1 MSGAL
6 TRLRSGR
13 RGGVLLALAAMVL
26 MTLPTSATAAV
37 GAVDGFG
44 VTPML
49 MNLEV
54 RPGRTVT
61 TAITIT
67 NTTDAA
73 MTYRLATEDIG
84 GSKSDP
90 NSSPI
95 LLGGITDTAISGA
108 RWIAPEANSVRV
120 ASGDSRDIEVKVAAP
135 ESATGG
141 HYAALTV
148 AAESRTIGAG
158 VSATSRV
165 AVLVFI
171 NAGSA
176 PPPEIVIRDVV
187 VTEAGETVID
197 YVNEGTTGT
206 KPDATVTLT
215 DPITGRTT
223 GTGESSGGSGV
234 DSVDEVG
241 TGSSNCTYALPGAA
255 GQCRI
260 TVHDKKGS
268 LLQKGEVVLTND
280 GRTAKAP
287 VPTEW
292 TGENTSLLL
301 PAVGVG
307 LLAMYFSFL
316 HRMRGIGGGRGPGAG
331 GGGEPED
338 LQTLLAGE

>member
-1 MSGAL
+1 
-6 TRLRSGR
+6 
-13 RGGVLLALAAMVL
+13 
-26 MTLPTSATAAV
+26 
-37 GAVDGFG
+37 
-44 VTPML
+44 
-49 MNLEV
+49 
-54 RPGRTVT
+54 
-61 TAITIT
+61 
-67 NTTDAA
+67 
-73 MTYRLATEDIG
+73 MTYRLATEDVA

-95 LLGGITDTAISGA
+95 LQGGVVDSSISGA
-108 RWIAPEANSVRV
+108 RWISPEANSVRV
-120 ASGDSRDIEVKVAAP
+120 NSGESRDVEVKVTAP

-148 AAESRTIGAG
+148 AGESTTIGAG

-165 AVLVFI
+165 AVLFFM

-187 VTEAGETVID
+187 VTEQGETIID

-206 KPDATVTLT
+206 KPDASVVYT

-223 GTGESSGGSGV
+223 GTGKTDGGSGV
-234 DSVDEVG
+234 DSVDDVG

-260 TVHDKKGS
+260 TVHDQKDA
-268 LLQKGEVVLTND
+268 LLRKGEVVLTND
-280 GRTAKAP
+280 GKTAKAP

-301 PAVGVG
+301 PLIGV
-307 LLAMYFSFL
+307 AMLVLYFAFL
-316 HRMRGIGGGRGPGAG
+316 HRMRGVGGGRGPGSG
-331 GGGEPED
+331 GDEGPED
-338 LQTLLAGE
+338 LQTLLAGD